1 MKETRVIGPIFVER
15 TPKHIVRVLK
25 EIFPSGFE
33 RTTVFKCCYR
43 KDDAIKPAIEAAL
56 QSCGWIPW
64 SYELCSRVA
73 DLPTY
78 VLTIEREYE
87 PSDIKS
93 ARYLQIWPD
102 EEVVLANV
110 RVPQVG
116 LRYVQVKDIPKGVHF
131 ARAYTY
137 TPMVSSE
144 FKRKAEAAGLVG
156 LRFDTAEAALGDETL
171 KPSTLR
177 PVSWQEAG
185 VEPWWFL
192 NSTVQLPYVSPD
204 CVILTDKGERYV
216 PGSDVWRVRLYEGFH
231 STPELHYRA
240 ADIAAIEPFDLAIA
254 REPFG
259 APFDTGLFIGSQ
271 RFFRFCRDQGY
282 KISFCLVRIDEE

>member
-15 TPKHIVRVLK
+15 TPKHIIQMLRK
-25 EIFPSGFE
+25 IFPAGFE
-33 RTTVFKCCYR
+33 GRMSFMCCY
-43 KDDAIKPAIEAAL
+43 KEDDAIKPAIEAAL
-56 QSCGWIPW
+56 QSCGWVPRTIIHR
-64 SYELCSRVA
+64 LRNIQV
-73 DLPTY
+73 PTY
-78 VLTIEREYE
+78 PLHIVRKYDTT
-87 PSDIKS
+87 DIDG

-102 EEVVLANV
+102 KEVVLANV

-131 ARAYTY
+131 ARAFTY

-144 FKRKAEAAGLVG
+144 FKRKAEAAGLIG

-216 PGSDVWRVRLYEGFH
+216 PGSDVWRVQPYEGFH
-231 STPELHYRA
+231 RSPELHYRA